1 MSSVLYYSN
10 FCKNSKTILQKI
22 AKSNVKNNIH
32 FICIDK
38 RIQKNNK
45 TYIILESNQEI
56 ILPPDINAVPALLL
70 LNKNYKVIFGEEIL
84 NYLNPIELEINNST
98 NNITNNMANLNI
110 DPEIH
115 KNNNNNYNTNK
126 IPDEPYAYVLNNN
139 LTNVVSDNF
148 SFLDQ
153 DSDEL
158 STKGQGGMRQLYRY
172 STINS
177 LDSISTP
184 EEDYKPDKIGEI
196 NIKDLENQRNNISN
210 YQK

>member
-1 MSSVLYYSN
+1 MSCVLYYSN
-10 FCKNSKTILQKI
+10 FCENSKTILQKI
-22 AKSNVKNNIH
+22 AKSNIKNNLH

-70 LNKNYKVIFGEEIL
+70 LNNNYKVIFGEEIL

-98 NNITNNMANLNI
+98 NKMANISI
-110 DPEIH
+110 DNH
-115 KNNNNNYNTNK
+115 TNNNYSNNNYSNNK
-126 IPDEPYAYVLNNN
+126 PILDEPSAYMLNNN

-158 STKGQGGMRQLYRY
+158 SAKGDGGLRQLYRY

-177 LDSISTP
+177 VDSISTP
-184 EEDYKPDKIGEI
+184 EEDYKPDKIGEV
-196 NIKDLENQRNNISN
+196 NIKDLENQRNSMPN
-210 YQK
+210 Y